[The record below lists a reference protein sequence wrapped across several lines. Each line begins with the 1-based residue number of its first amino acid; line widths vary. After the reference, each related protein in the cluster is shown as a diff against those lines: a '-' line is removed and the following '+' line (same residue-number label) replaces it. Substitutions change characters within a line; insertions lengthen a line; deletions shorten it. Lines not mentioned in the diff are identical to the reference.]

1 MSGQPNRLAVTTRH
15 QFAGSLIDRS
25 KPLKFRLDGRIIE
38 AFAGDSVLSA
48 ALAAG
53 IDAVGQRQGWP
64 MALSARFAPSIIA
77 ARHAGETLRALPMAR
92 VTVTEG
98 ADYRTVADPVQ
109 RHGLLRRLMR
119 PARSLGLK
127 LDGGQSLVQ
136 PWLDSPIEAELR
148 YDHVV
153 VGGGVAGMAA
163 ALAGSKAGLSV
174 MLLEASS
181 VLGGYSRLFG
191 TQDGEETPDQSIE
204 RLSSAVTKAGIAV
217 QLGAEVTALRPG
229 LLRAHIVDAAE
240 GRAVL
245 IHAPRI
251 VLATGAIERLPVFP
265 GNRLPGVLGALE
277 AFELAS
283 RYGVWPGQTALIATA
298 SSPAYRLAMLASDAG
313 VAMTRILDARPQPQ
327 SRFIEFAKA
336 YGITM
341 APGLVPV
348 SATASKGR
356 GITLAS
362 HLSAGRQTTPDA
374 QISADRLIVCGG
386 WQPDLTL
393 WHMAGGHSHWNAQT
407 NRLEP
412 LDGPSGVA
420 LAGSAAGYFSR
431 HAAIDSGADAVD
443 MLLGRDRK
451 PVREVIIDAIHETP
465 DAPCPIGPLTPEAGA
480 PAMLDGGLRLVE
492 RPHAPAKA
500 RRPWRKKPRLWSL
513 ADTPQPLDI
522 AAIAASVQLGA
533 IPADSAGIVA
543 EERVGMVVIGTSAA
557 APSTKRVTPPL
568 VPAFLAGRFG
578 NDAEFWLVAPVE
590 ARMLEPGSL
599 IHRSSNDS
607 NPRHAVGVVLRTTDK
622 GAIALVAKQQKQTL
636 SLRDHSRAV
645 AIRLVAPYVE
655 GMDLAAALGGN
666 AGAA

>member
-1 MSGQPNRLAVTTRH
+1 MIKQPNRLAITTRH

-38 AFAGDSVLSA
+38 ALAGDSVLSA
-48 ALAAG
+48 TLAAG
-53 IDAVGQRQGWP
+53 IDTVGQRSGWP
-64 MALSARFAPSIIA
+64 MALSARFAPPIIA
-77 ARHAGETLRALPMAR
+77 TQHLDEPLRALPMAR
-92 VTVTEG
+92 VLVTEG
-98 ADYRTVADPVQ
+98 ADYRTVANPAQ
-109 RHGLLRRLMR
+109 RHGLLTRLLR

-127 LDGGQSLVQ
+127 LDGGQSLTQ
-136 PWLDSPIEAELR
+136 PWLDSPIEAELH
-148 YDHVV
+148 YDLVV

-163 ALAGSKAGLSV
+163 ALAGHKAGLSV
-174 MLLEASS
+174 ILLEAAS
-181 VLGGYSRLFG
+181 VLGGHSRLFG

-204 RLSSAVTKAGIAV
+204 RLSSAVAKVGIAV

-229 LLRAHIVDAAE
+229 LVRAHIVDAVE

-265 GNRLPGVLGALE
+265 GNRLPGVMGALE

-283 RYGVWPGQTALIATA
+283 RYGVWPGHTALIATA

-313 VAMTRILDARPQPQ
+313 VAVTRILDTRPQPQ

-341 APGLVPV
+341 APGLVPA
-348 SATASKGR
+348 SANAAKGK

-362 HLSAGRQTTPDA
+362 HLSAGRQNTPDA
-374 QISADRLIVCGG
+374 QITADRLIVCGG

-407 NRLEP
+407 HRLEP
-412 LDGPSGVA
+412 QAGPSGVA

-431 HAAIDSGADAVD
+431 HAAIDSGADAIN

-465 DAPCPIGPLTPEAGA
+465 DAPCPISPLTSEAAA
-480 PAMLDGGLRLVE
+480 PTMLDGGLRLVE
-492 RPHAPAKA
+492 RPNTATKA
-500 RRPWRKKPRLWSL
+500 RSWRKKPRLWSL

-522 AAIAASVQLGA
+522 TAIAAGVQLGA

-543 EERVGMVVIGTSAA
+543 EERVGMVVLGTSAA
-557 APSTKRVTPPL
+557 TPSKPVTPPL

-578 NDAEFWLVAPVE
+578 EDAELWLVAPVE
-590 ARMLEPGSL
+590 ARMLEAGSL
-599 IHRSSNDS
+599 IHRSSSDN
-607 NPRHAVGVVLRTTDK
+607 NPQHAVGVILRTTDK
-622 GAIALVAKQQKQTL
+622 GAIALIAKQQKQTL
-636 SLRDHSRAV
+636 SLRDHGRAI
-645 AIRLVAPYVE
+645 AIRQVAPYVE

-666 AGAA
+666 ASAA